1 MRQKQGNRSPAPLF
15 TACVHGCNSLPLKA
29 VTAFTSTMANTMNEY
44 SFEHL
49 LDIMKRLRKECPW
62 DREQTHDSIK
72 GHTIEEVYE
81 VVEAIDH
88 KQYDELKS
96 ELGDLLLH
104 IVFHAEIARGDGR
117 FTIDDVLHGIIDKL
131 VRRHPHIFGDVQVK
145 DANDVKKNWEQIK
158 MQEGRESV
166 IDGIP
171 DVLPALLKAHRM
183 QEKASKVGF
192 DWPHRDDVWKKV
204 AEEIEELKLALDGNN
219 QDEVESEFGDLLF
232 ALVNYA
238 RFVHVNPEDAL
249 RKAINKFSHRFRFI
263 EKRLRD
269 EGKDIVAVSLEE
281 MDAIWEDAKRVE

>member
-1 MRQKQGNRSPAPLF
+1 
-15 TACVHGCNSLPLKA
+15 
-29 VTAFTSTMANTMNEY
+29 MANTMNEY